1 MSVEGIW
8 TSEILG
14 LFGWE
19 TTGIVICENGRAIDG
34 GNHHYSVGSYETSGD
49 QIHIALSVEY
59 HSTPRTISGASDK
72 TLKVEINGTVE
83 NDIIDGQGSSCGPT
97 GPESHV
103 QTNST
108 HGPSRNLST
117 IDTLTN

>member
-19 TTGIVICENGRAIDG
+19 TTGILICENGRAIDG

-59 HSTPRTISGASDK
+59 HSTPRTIFGASDK

-83 NDIIDGQGSSCGPT
+83 NDIIMGTAYRADRPDQKVTCK
-97 GPESHV
+97 
-103 QTNST
+103 
-108 HGPSRNLST
+108 
-117 IDTLTN
+117 LTRRMDLPAT